1 MWMLACEFTL
11 IYSLTCLSLL
21 RRALLLLPNAGEQ
34 GEGSGRGEKKTT
46 PPPKKKNHRWSGSFL
61 KDLSYCAWWENRRSL
76 VGCAVLVQYRYYCMH
91 PLFNLSN
98 DLFLWTV

>member
-46 PPPKKKNHRWSGSFL
+46 PPPKKKKPQVVRVFSKGSIL
-61 KDLSYCAWWENRRSL
+61 LCL
-76 VGCAVLVQYRYYCMH
+76 VGKSSIACWVCGTGTVPVLLYAPV
-91 PLFNLSN
+91 
-98 DLFLWTV
+98 V